1 MLFPPPLTR
10 RHALFLDFDGT
21 LADLAPQPD
30 AVRLAPGLAQD
41 LRTLHHVLGGALA
54 IVTGRTLADMD
65 RFLGTLDLP
74 LACEHG
80 AQLRLS
86 TADGPAVPTLPLS
99 ALLHTLDGLAARHPG
114 VLVERKSAGV
124 ALHYRQAPH
133 LQQLCH
139 DTMAQAVA
147 ELPGAELLAGK
158 CVYEIKPAGAG
169 KGRAIARLM
178 QQPPFAGRVPLFVGD
193 DVTDEDG
200 FAAVQALG
208 GTGLKVGA
216 GETAARTRIPSPAAV
231 RDWLHGAAQA
241 LVAPDACEATP

>member
-41 LRTLHHVLGGALA
+41 LHALHHALGGALA

-65 RFLGTLDLP
+65 GFLGALELP

-86 TADGPAVPTLPLS
+86 AASGCSAPPLELGP
-99 ALLHTLDGLAARHPG
+99 LLQTLDALAASHPG
-114 VLVERKSAGV
+114 LLVERKRAGA

-139 DTMAQAVA
+139 DTLARAVA
-147 ELPGAELLAGK
+147 ALPGAELLAGK
-158 CVYEIKPAGAG
+158 YVYEIKPAGAG
-169 KGRAIARLM
+169 KGRAIAHLM

-241 LVAPDACEATP
+241 LATDACEATP